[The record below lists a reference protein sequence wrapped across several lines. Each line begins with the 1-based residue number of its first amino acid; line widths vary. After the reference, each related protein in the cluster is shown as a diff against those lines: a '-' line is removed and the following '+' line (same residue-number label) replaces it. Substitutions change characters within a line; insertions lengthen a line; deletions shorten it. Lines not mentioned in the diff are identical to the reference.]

1 MEFFVLNNYP
11 YKDKYISTKP
21 HTMSKPVDLGSLK
34 IGSYILLPV
43 SDQPT
48 GEPCKISE
56 YDTSKPGKHGA
67 AKARIVGV
75 GVFDGQKRPHVG
87 PVSMQ
92 VHVPLIDKRT
102 GQIISIIGDTIQ
114 IMDSE
119 TFETID
125 ITLIEEELEGKL
137 ANDQNV
143 EYWKVMDRT
152 KIMRVK
158 N

>member
-1 MEFFVLNNYP
+1 
-11 YKDKYISTKP
+11 
-21 HTMSKPVDLGSLK
+21 MSKPSDLGSLK

-43 SDQPT
+43 GDQAT
-48 GEPCKISE
+48 GEPCRIVE

-75 GVFDGQKRPHVG
+75 GVFDNQKRPHVG

-92 VHVPLIDKRT
+92 VHVPLIDKRS
-102 GQIISIIGDTIQ
+102 GQIISITGEQ
-114 IMDSE
+114 VQVMDSE

-125 ITLIEEELEGKL
+125 AQMIDDEVKGKL
-137 ANDQNV
+137 EQGQMV

-152 KIMRVK
+152 KIMRIK
-158 N
+158 S

>member
-1 MEFFVLNNYP
+1 MR
-11 YKDKYISTKP
+11 KY
-21 HTMSKPVDLGSLK
+21 
-34 IGSYILLPV
+34 
-43 SDQPT
+43 
-48 GEPCKISE
+48 
-56 YDTSKPGKHGA
+56 
-67 AKARIVGV
+67 KARIVGV

-102 GQIISIIGDTIQ
+102 GQIISMTGDVIQ

-125 ITLIEEELEGKL
+125 ITMIDEEIQGNLENG
-137 ANDQNV
+137 QNV

-152 KIMRVK
+152 KIMRIK
-158 N
+158 S

>member
-1 MEFFVLNNYP
+1 
-11 YKDKYISTKP
+11 
-21 HTMSKPVDLGSLK
+21 MSKPADLGALK

-48 GEPCKISE
+48 GEPCRISE
-56 YDTSKPGKHGA
+56 YDTSKPGKHGS

-75 GVFDGQKRPHVG
+75 GIFDNQKRPHVG

-92 VHVPLIDKRT
+92 IHVPLIDKRT
-102 GQIISIIGDTIQ
+102 GQIISITGENFQ

-125 ITLIEEELEGKL
+125 VTMVDDEVKGKL
-137 ANDQNV
+137 ENAQNV

-152 KIMRVK
+152 KIMRIK
-158 N
+158 G

>member
-1 MEFFVLNNYP
+1 
-11 YKDKYISTKP
+11 
-21 HTMSKPVDLGSLK
+21 MSKPSDLGSLK

-48 GEPCKISE
+48 GEPCRIVE

-75 GVFDGQKRPHVG
+75 GVFDNQKRPHVG

-92 VHVPLIDKRT
+92 VHVPLIDKRA
-102 GQIISIIGDTIQ
+102 GQIISMSGDITQ

-125 ITLIEEELEGKL
+125 VTLVDDEVKGKL
-137 ANDQNV
+137 ENGQNV
-143 EYWKVMDRT
+143 EYWKVIDRT
-152 KIMRVK
+152 KIMRIK
-158 N
+158 S

>member
-1 MEFFVLNNYP
+1 
-11 YKDKYISTKP
+11 
-21 HTMSKPVDLGSLK
+21 MSKPADLGSLK

-43 SDQPT
+43 GDQAT
-48 GEPCKISE
+48 GEPCRIVE

-75 GVFDGQKRPHVG
+75 GVFDNQKRPHVG

-92 VHVPLIDKRT
+92 IHVPLIDKRT
-102 GQIISIIGDTIQ
+102 GQIISIIGDTVQ
-114 IMDSE
+114 LMDSE

-125 ITLIEEELEGKL
+125 VNLVDDEIKDKL
-137 ANDQNV
+137 DNGQNV

-152 KIMRVK
+152 KLMRIK
-158 N
+158 S

>member
-1 MEFFVLNNYP
+1 
-11 YKDKYISTKP
+11 
-21 HTMSKPVDLGSLK
+21 MSKPTELGSLK

-48 GEPCKISE
+48 GEPCRITE
-56 YDTSKPGKHGA
+56 YDTSKPGKHGS
-67 AKARIVGV
+67 AKARIVGI
-75 GVFDGQKRPHVG
+75 GVFDRQKRPHVG

-102 GQIISIIGDTIQ
+102 GQIISIVGSTIQ
-114 IMDSE
+114 VMDME

-125 ITLIEEELEGKL
+125 IDMIDEEVKEKLEQGK
-137 ANDQNV
+137 DI
-143 EYWKVMDRT
+143 EYWKVIDRT

-158 N
+158 SS